1 MTAHLPRFLLAKY
14 IPDLSRMEPRNIGVI
29 LWIRGKIACR
39 FLEAPGF
46 LNEDS
51 SYDRWCEFWKHETS
65 GRSIQPLR
73 GMPISIEEPGC
84 LDALMSTQDG
94 SFQLFDSGELIET
107 VHMRDITRA
116 VNSLFDELVAVQQP
130 RSKKEHAITFA
141 RECDKLM
148 TDSGLRSIQ
157 GFRTKY
163 DLTGSVYGITKHM
176 QFHYGIDDSDE
187 GSPFA
192 LFQRVNIDHDSSV
205 HDAALK
211 IHSAVSEEKRVPKN
225 RCIAMI
231 QSGQIARSSNGA
243 ADNHKLLQSLCLV
256 VDIDDAMS
264 ARQQLAETIADL
276 ESEAELEVDIDLD
289 QAL

>member
-1 MTAHLPRFLLAKY
+1 MITHLPRFLLAKY

-29 LWIRGKIACR
+29 LWVRGKVACR
-39 FLEAPGF
+39 FLETPGF

-51 SYDRWCEFWKHETS
+51 SYERWCEFWKHETS
-65 GRSIQPLR
+65 GSSIQPRR
-73 GMPISIEEPGC
+73 GTPIPIEDPRC

-94 SFQLFDSGELIET
+94 NFQLFDSGELIET
-107 VHMRDITRA
+107 VRLRDISRA

-141 RECDKLM
+141 KECDQLM
-148 TDSGLRSIQ
+148 TDSGLRSFQ
-157 GFRTKY
+157 GFRAKY

-176 QFHYGIDDSDE
+176 QFHYGIDDSAV
-187 GSPFA
+187 GSPLA

-243 ADNHKLLQSLCLV
+243 ADNNKLLQSLCLV
-256 VDIDDAMS
+256 VDIDDAVS
-264 ARQQLAETIADL
+264 ARQQLAETISSL
-276 ESEAELEVDIDLD
+276 GVNLETESEQDVDS
-289 QAL
+289 